1 MFDWDQDF
9 DAVVAP
15 SAIAVGSGATLVKT
29 GVPPGQ
35 RVVAWLRGGR
45 GRLALPLV
53 VMLAVGVG
61 LASGLSSGVTAAW
74 AMVFEVRMPEGLRVY
89 DQSQFTAFRRGISR
103 FTDAELL
110 EYERSTLGAHAAAEP
125 LLADF
130 SHDVLVLIH
139 QEIQRRGLS
148 RPVSSLR
155 FRERRPPAAS
165 PQPASPFGAI

>member
-29 GVPPGQ
+29 GVSLGQ

-53 VMLAVGVG
+53 VILAVGVG

-89 DQSQFTAFRRGISR
+89 DQGQFAAFRRGIAR
-103 FTDAELL
+103 FSDAELL
-110 EYERSTLGAHAAAEP
+110 DYERTTLRGHGVAGA

-155 FRERRPPAAS
+155 LGEARPL
-165 PQPASPFGAI
+165 PASPLGAI